1 MSVLAKFT
9 LQQYEKMMDAGVF
22 AGPDERRME
31 LIRGEIIPMSPIGTP
46 HWRMVNVLN
55 RWSANVTSEDDVEN
69 SIQNPITIPP
79 NDSAPEPD
87 VAWLR
92 AKQYTEHVRPDDV
105 LLVIEVADSTLRF
118 DTTDKAAIYAE
129 GKIEDYWVVDLVSEV
144 IHVHRDPIDGQY
156 RTINMARKDDEL
168 SPLAFP
174 DAVLKVGDAFA
185 KL

>member
-1 MSVLAKFT
+1 MSVVTKFT

-22 AGPDERRME
+22 AGPDERRLE
-31 LIRGEIIPMSPIGTP
+31 LLRGEIVPMSPIGTP
-46 HWRMVNVLN
+46 HWRMVNVLT
-55 RWSANVTSEDDVEN
+55 RWSANVTSEQDVEI

-87 VAWLR
+87 VTWLK

-129 GKIEDYWVVDLVSEV
+129 GKIKDYWVVDLVSEV

-156 RTINMARKDDEL
+156 RTITMARKGEEL
-168 SPLAFP
+168 SPLACP
-174 DAVLKVGDAFA
+174 AAVFNVGDTFA